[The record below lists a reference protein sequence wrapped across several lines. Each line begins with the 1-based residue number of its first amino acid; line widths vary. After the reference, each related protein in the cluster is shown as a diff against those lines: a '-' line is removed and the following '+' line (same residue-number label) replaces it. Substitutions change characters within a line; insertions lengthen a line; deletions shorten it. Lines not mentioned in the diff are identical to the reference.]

1 MAVPVEGIC
10 VIARRNR
17 LDELISDSSKR
28 YIADYPNAIAC
39 ADNYLVR
46 RGLMGPDEVRSLV
59 HLLESLAF
67 VHLDA
72 KGKSQDVVVVEQL
85 GGTRP
90 RPHPAFNHAARYA
103 R

>member
-1 MAVPVEGIC
+1 MAVPVEAIS

-17 LDELISDSSKR
+17 LDELISDSSEQ

-39 ADNYLVR
+39 ADDYLVR

-59 HLLESLAF
+59 HRLESRAF

-72 KGKSQDVVVVEQL
+72 VGKSQNLVVVDQL
-85 GGTRP
+85 RGTRP
-90 RPHPAFNHAARYA
+90 RHQPAFNRAARYA